1 MNYIDT
7 KYINLV
13 SVRLNKFAEKKRGL
27 YNFRCPYCGDS
38 QKYKNKC
45 RGYLFLK
52 KNDIIFKCHN
62 CGVGRSLANFLKD
75 QDINLHDQYVMER
88 YKSCLLY
95 TSPSPRD
102 NRVSRMPSSA

>member
-52 KNDIIFKCHN
+52 
-62 CGVGRSLANFLKD
+62 
-75 QDINLHDQYVMER
+75 
-88 YKSCLLY
+88 
-95 TSPSPRD
+95 
-102 NRVSRMPSSA
+102 

>member
-13 SVRLNKFAEKKRGL
+13 SVRLGKFAEKKKGL

-45 RGYLFLK
+45 
-52 KNDIIFKCHN
+52 
-62 CGVGRSLANFLKD
+62 
-75 QDINLHDQYVMER
+75 
-88 YKSCLLY
+88 CLLY
-95 TSPSPRD
+95 TSD
-102 NRVSRMPSSA
+102 AADE